1 MFENFKYFQSQ
12 TEMIEQNC
20 TEAIKIMT
28 VIYIIAQMLALGI
41 GLKSVVCTNTG
52 ATFVLTVGVK
62 ERSGV
67 TSYGATGV
75 SNSPINKDDIIV
87 YYRKVGDKHCCDQ
100 VKDIHY
106 HESSSMT
113 H

>member
-1 MFENFKYFQSQ
+1 
-12 TEMIEQNC
+12 
-20 TEAIKIMT
+20 
-28 VIYIIAQMLALGI
+28 MLALVI

-62 ERSGV
+62 ESSGAGV
-67 TSYGATGV
+67 RSYGATGD

-100 VKDIHY
+100 VKDCQY
-106 HESSSMT
+106 LQSSSIISF
-113 H
+113 